1 MYEVYTAP
9 QSGHFIDTVSVLG
22 LGGLGGWF
30 AGGAGA
36 RRTRLGLIVRVAGF
50 IRAVFG
56 ILRVD
61 GMYFFP
67 PQPGGAAVDAWVVF
81 CLRCTRAFLLPR
93 AGVSRPRA
101 RGGLGTARLQYLDGQ
116 GWGYNVM
123 VSSCQQ
129 LGILSRYLRA
139 WVLKS

>member
-1 MYEVYTAP
+1 MRSMQHPKVVTLLTPFRTWFGWARGVVCGGRRCAP
-9 QSGHFIDTVSVLG
+9 HQVGPDCAT
-22 LGGLGGWF
+22 
-30 AGGAGA
+30 
-36 RRTRLGLIVRVAGF
+36 VAGF
-50 IRAVFG
+50 ICAVFG

-67 PQPGGAAVDAWVVF
+67 PQPGGAAVDAWVMF
-81 CLRCTRAFLLPR
+81 CLRCTRVFLLPR

-116 GWGYNVM
+116 GWGCNLM

-129 LGILSRYLRA
+129 FGNLSRYLRA